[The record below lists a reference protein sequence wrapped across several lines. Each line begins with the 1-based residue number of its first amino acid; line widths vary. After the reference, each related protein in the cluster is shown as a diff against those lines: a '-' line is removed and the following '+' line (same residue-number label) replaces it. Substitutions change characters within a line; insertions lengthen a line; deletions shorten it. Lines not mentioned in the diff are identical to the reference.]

1 MRDSTGNP
9 FPKNGHPADDYPSDA
24 SPPFPY
30 SLEEQ
35 NQILRAMERED
46 RRGQKITE
54 GTESPIEGVSEPI
67 LLSSAPFCPLL
78 SPSVPITEEEFF
90 VQVAEIVRAS
100 PLPQAAG
107 RFYLPAL
114 KTLVAICA
122 AAQSMTGELPFL
134 LTCRRA
140 AALLG
145 IGHNRAWQLLMV
157 LVRAG
162 VLEIAKRGDSK
173 HANRYRYLAD

>member
-1 MRDSTGNP
+1 MRDSTSDP
-9 FPKNGHPADDYPSDA
+9 FAKNGHPADDYPSGD
-24 SPPFPY
+24 STPFPY

-35 NQILRAMERED
+35 NQILRAMKRED
-46 RRGQKITE
+46 RRGQKNTE
-54 GTESPIEGVSEPI
+54 GTESPFEEV
-67 LLSSAPFCPLL
+67 LLSSASFCPLL
-78 SPSVPITEEEFF
+78 SPSVPITEDQFF
-90 VQVAEIVRAS
+90 AQVAEIVRAS
-100 PLPQAAG
+100 PLPKAAG
-107 RFYLPAL
+107 RFYLPTL

-122 AAQSMTGELPFL
+122 GAQSLTGELPFL

>member
-1 MRDSTGNP
+1 MRESTGNP
-9 FPKNGHPADDYPSDA
+9 FSKNGQPAYDDQLGES
-24 SPPFPY
+24 SPFPY

-35 NQILRAMERED
+35 NRILRAMELAESED
-46 RRGQKITE
+46 RRGQKKTE
-54 GTESPIEGVSEPI
+54 GTESPFEEV
-67 LLSSAPFCPLL
+67 LLSSASFCPLL
-78 SPSVPITEEEFF
+78 SPSVPITEDQFF
-90 VQVAEIVRAS
+90 ARVAEIVRAS

-114 KTLVAICA
+114 KVLVAVCA
-122 AAQSMTGELPFL
+122 AAQSITGELPFL
-134 LTCRRA
+134 LTSRRA

-173 HANRYRYLAD
+173 HANRYRYLA